1 MTSDFASSKLKA
13 IPHVFRELLLLEKVQ
28 RSVEGR
34 TDAEQARMREVADA
48 IDARIDAPSAVERP
62 TLASIVTAQPW
73 PAAWLWIAGAAPA
86 VTLSPMTNTRL
97 GVSPKA
103 VAG

>member
-1 MTSDFASSKLKA
+1 MTASMRCENSA
-13 IPHVFRELLLLEKVQ
+13 GICPSLLPSATTTTGGSEP
-28 RSVEGR
+28 R
-34 TDAEQARMREVADA
+34 

-73 PAAWLWIAGAAPA
+73 PDAWLWIAGAAPT

-97 GVSPKA
+97 GVSAPA
-103 VAG
+103 AAG